1 MGAFNNKGILFALG
15 AAIVSGVSIYLNKF
29 VVGQTDPVLFS
40 FLKNLLV
47 AIVLGAFLVKFSDVK
62 KAFSKKT
69 ALPLG
74 YVSLFSGGL
83 AFLLFF
89 LGLKETTAV
98 SANFFHKSM
107 FLGVLALS
115 IFLLKK
121 NLSFRNLA
129 VSGAI
134 LAGNFLFWKVA
145 KISLNYGDFL
155 ILGATLLWAGEATI
169 VEKFLSKVPAR
180 TLSLVRFAGGLP
192 VLLSF
197 LLFGKRTDWSIA
209 FNSFQWTLGL
219 AGVLLLYA
227 LLYFSAVKTSGAF
240 ATTAVLSASP
250 LVTYAL
256 SSGLSF
262 PTLSQGFGA
271 AIIVGAL
278 SYFLLSE
285 RRAVAS
291 S

>member
-15 AAIVSGVSIYLNKF
+15 TALVSGVSIYLNKF
-29 VVGQTDPVLFS
+29 AVGQTDPVLFS

-47 AIVLGAFLVKFSDVK
+47 AIVLGAFLVKISDVK

-69 ALPLG
+69 SLPLG
-74 YVSLFSGGL
+74 YISLFSGGT

-89 LGLKETTAV
+89 LGLKETSAV

-107 FLGVLALS
+107 FLGVFALS
-115 IFLLKK
+115 IFLLKRNVSLK
-121 NLSFRNLA
+121 NSLI
-129 VSGAI
+129 SGAI
-134 LAGNFLFWKVA
+134 LLGNFLFWKVA

-155 ILGATLLWAGEATI
+155 VLGATLLWAGEAVI
-169 VEKFLSKVPAR
+169 VEKFLSKIPAK

-192 VLLSF
+192 VLLLF
-197 LLFGKRTDWSIA
+197 LLFGKKTDWSIA

-219 AGVLLLYA
+219 AGVLLLYS
-227 LLYFSAVKTSGAF
+227 LLYFSALKESGAF

-262 PTLSQGFGA
+262 PTISQGVGA
-271 AIIVGAL
+271 GIIVGAL
-278 SYFLLSE
+278 FYFLLSE

>member
-1 MGAFNNKGILFALG
+1 MGAVNNKGILFALG
-15 AAIVSGVSIYLNKF
+15 TALVSGVSIYLNKF
-29 VVGQTDPVLFS
+29 AVGQTDPVLFS

-47 AIVLGAFLVKFSDVK
+47 ALALGVFLVKLPDVK
-62 KAFSKKT
+62 KAFSKRT

-83 AFLLFF
+83 AFILFF
-89 LGLKETTAV
+89 SGLKETTAV

-115 IFLLKK
+115 IFLLRK

-129 VSGAI
+129 LSGA
-134 LAGNFLFWKVA
+134 LVLGNFLFWKVA
-145 KISLNYGDFL
+145 KIAFNRGDL
-155 ILGATLLWAGEATI
+155 MILFATALWAGEA
-169 VEKFLSKVPAR
+169 VLAEKYLFGLSAK
-180 TLSLVRFAGGLP
+180 TLAFVRLTGGLP
-192 VLLSF
+192 VFVGF
-197 LLFGKRTDWSIA
+197 LLFGRKTDWSIA
-209 FNSFQWTLGL
+209 LNSFGWTLGTAL
-219 AGVLLLYA
+219 LLLLYVIF
-227 LLYFSAVKTSGAF
+227 YFSAIREIGAF
-240 ATTAVLSASP
+240 TTTAVLSASP

-262 PTLSQGFGA
+262 STLFQGVGA
-271 AIIVGAL
+271 GIIVGAL
-278 SYFLLSE
+278 FYFLLSE